1 MTWRWFSVT
10 LPHIKN
16 TDYIS
21 PNYAVKNNKSNKSIM
36 RRVIKFIKQILQRI
50 GQMSY
55 NAPFCNMR
63 AHFCYEMV
71 HCGIWDWC
79 IMGFICNRSIL
90 NTMKIQWKMWYIYSF
105 SWYIEVRKNSRHF
118 ADNIFKMHF
127 LEWKLIYFDSN
138 FIEVYFMASNWK
150 WVSTGSDNGLT
161 LNRWQTIMWSNDDP
175 FQWCIMH
182 IVYASPDHDQLNEM
196 TWVNRKLQKTDIHVL
211 RNHLNFSFHSKYSN
225 LVYAKAGFN
234 KPGSALQ
241 QIQLSIC

>member
-10 LPHIKN
+10 LPNIKN

-21 PNYAVKNNKSNKSIM
+21 PNYAVKKNKTNKSIM

-55 NAPFCNMR
+55 NAPFCNRNVHMC

-182 IVYASPDHDQLNEM
+182 SLCITRPWSIKWNDLGE
-196 TWVNRKLQKTDIHVL
+196 QKT
-211 RNHLNFSFHSKYSN
+211 SKDWYTWIT
-225 LVYAKAGFN
+225 
-234 KPGSALQ
+234 KPSEFFLSQ
-241 QIQLSIC
+241 QIFKFGVCKSRV